1 MRIKNYI
8 LLCIAVAMFVSC
20 VRNRENPSEN
30 VPPIPQEEKQ
40 IDLYAPATAEYL
52 NVPVTAEQMRD
63 FLYENDSFIR
73 GNREITFIEKVNFG
87 IPGGGNWIVRYND
100 RFMSVYSIDGNE
112 IIKQYILGSFN
123 LEDHSIFDIMQDIP
137 GKRID
142 NSTISIGDFNND
154 GINEIFSYSFLGR
167 GKFIFIDG
175 YDESRDDFVSYCEVP
190 FKILDKEYGPAPVE
204 FLTYNGVYG
213 FKVYFLAL
221 DVPGGPGYI
230 REPIPNNDKWIF
242 YTWDAGQREYVE
254 VGEFIEQDTV
264 E

>member
-1 MRIKNYI
+1 MKKYI
-8 LLCIAVAMFVSC
+8 LLCIVAVLFISC
-20 VRNRENPSEN
+20 IGSRKESSKNASS
-30 VPPIPQEEKQ
+30 IQQEEKQ
-40 IDLYAPATAEYL
+40 IDL
-52 NVPVTAEQMRD
+52 NVPVTEEQMRD
-63 FLYENDSFIR
+63 FLYENDESIGRFKQ
-73 GNREITFIEKVNFG
+73 EITFIGKANFG
-87 IPGGGNWIVRYND
+87 IPGGGNWIARFND
-100 RFMSVYSIDGNE
+100 RYMSVYSIDGNK
-112 IIKQYILGSFN
+112 IIRQYSLGSFN

-137 GKRID
+137 GTRIG
-142 NSTISIGDFNND
+142 NSTSSIGDFNND

-167 GKFIFIDG
+167 GNFIFIDG

-254 VGEFIEQDTV
+254 VGEFIEQDV
-264 E
+264 AE